1 VAQQALRAH
10 EDERLPEAPVDL
22 AAEGVEVL
30 RRRGQVA
37 DLYVVLGAE
46 LEEALET
53 RARVLGALALVAV
66 REEQHEAAHALPL
79 RLRAGEELVDDHLR
93 AVDEVAELRLPDD
106 QPARVGE
113 AHAELEAE
121 DGVLGQHAV
130 DDAERHLVAP
140 GAPAP
145 GAARAGRRR
154 RGARRAPAGAGG
166 GGRWG
171 RAGRSRRG
179 AGRGLGSG
187 RAAPR
192 GGAAGAPPRANG
204 GRGYA
209 ERETCLRATRS

>member
-1 VAQQALRAH
+1 
-10 EDERLPEAPVDL
+10 
-22 AAEGVEVL
+22 
-30 RRRGQVA
+30 
-37 DLYVVLGAE
+37 LGAE
-46 LEEALET
+46 LEEALEA

-140 GAPAP
+140 DVVERNVAVAGLDVVQDGMALAE
-145 GAARAGRRR
+145 GAAARVLPAHADRDALEQKPSPGRPETNTGW
-154 RGARRAPAGAGG
+154 RGMRPGG
-166 GGRWG
+166 
-171 RAGRSRRG
+171 
-179 AGRGLGSG
+179 
-187 RAAPR
+187 
-192 GGAAGAPPRANG
+192 
-204 GRGYA
+204 
-209 ERETCLRATRS
+209 